1 MGNKFITLNTPASR
15 RTQRLKD
22 MNDEIGTVLS
32 EHAARQ
38 TSFESSADDMGVESM
53 ESIASTL
60 GRTFE
65 GSDFTVQASKN
76 PAGLAMASFIATLG
90 DKSKDY
96 MMQYSQESAVAAD
109 NLGHLAFSLDT
120 GFDSVYSTESFDN
133 QILGKYRDLSVQLNY
148 NIGKQMDAMELMY
161 RTVAVSP
168 DKGGIQIDVPN
179 LFIQN
184 ALERNLTGRPTDFD
198 YRRVMD
204 AYIDPSILNDDG
216 VQLIPQHTTETA
228 SNFVESALSGT
239 WEEVQGGRRV
249 TTGFLKTGRDIDI
262 VAIGH
267 LDRVD
272 RIGNPDYTDALDRS
286 VGIGQLLM
294 VIDGKK
300 LVWDVTRQPFTR
312 YVPSVE
318 HGARRMIMD
327 YISRSLTISKDSVD
341 QEGNALT
348 GAWFDVIKNSD
359 LKVRLKVTM
368 SGTADVE
375 QGKVSLVPTG
385 VSVSSVYDANGE
397 IMELTD
403 PALATLV
410 EKIEAAT
417 IPGWTPD
424 ARVTNSNLR
433 HIGMLVAHRA
443 TKEILVTR
451 TRAPFFYAFPV
462 NEERDASPVEDLTAV
477 VRAYTNNEGI
487 KHMMEFHERA
497 MRQTGGVRGMMTQGN
512 FEDNV
517 LTVEGVARH
526 IINPYIEH
534 FKVNVKEQCQSTQT
548 KYNIENGKEVILNQL
563 RAIWFD
569 ILQNTNIENA
579 ARLLNGPDT
588 EYTPKLAIITSKEI
602 EQFLTVKGDS
612 RSLGA
617 GVNYEIKSDVN
628 KNLKGKIYLGLVR
641 DTPANEVDLLS
652 NGVCLQTPTM
662 VTQVTSWRNG
672 KSVNELLVQPR
683 FNHYQL
689 LPIMV
694 RLDVE
699 GIEEL
704 LEQLVPFR
712 VDTKRIDSDAGA
724 GDTGADP
731 VDPGQ
736 GGTGGTGGSD
746 TGAGTN
752 P

>member
-1 MGNKFITLNTPASR
+1 MGNKFITLNTPAVSR
-15 RTQRLKD
+15 SQQLQD
-22 MNDEIGTVLS
+22 MNSEITSLLS
-32 EHAARQ
+32 EQSARHA
-38 TSFESSADDMGVESM
+38 SFESSQDMGVASM
-53 ESIASTL
+53 ESVASAL
-60 GRTFE
+60 GHVLE
-65 GSDFTVQASKN
+65 GPEFSLSAPKN
-76 PAGLAMASFIATLG
+76 PAGLAMASFIASLG
-90 DKSKDY
+90 EGSEDY
-96 MMQYSQESAVAAD
+96 MKQYSQESAVAAD
-109 NLGHLAFSLDT
+109 SLGQLAFSLDT
-120 GFDSVYSTESFDN
+120 GFESVYSSESFDN
-133 QILGKYRDLSVQLNY
+133 QVLGKFRDLSVQLNY
-148 NIGKQMDAMELMY
+148 NIGKQDDAMELMY

-168 DKGGIQIDVPN
+168 DKGGVQIDVPN

-184 ALERNLTGRPTDFD
+184 VLERNLTGRPTDFD
-198 YRRVMD
+198 YRRVLD

-216 VQLIPQHTTETA
+216 IQIIPQYTSETA
-228 SNFVESALSGT
+228 SNFVETAVSGT
-239 WEEVQGGRRV
+239 WEEVQGGRTV
-249 TTGFLKTGRDIDI
+249 KTGFLKTGKDVDI

-267 LDRVD
+267 LDRID
-272 RIGNPDYTDALDRS
+272 RVGNPDYTDALDRS

-294 VIDGKK
+294 NIDGKK
-300 LVWDVTRQPFTR
+300 LAWDVTRQPFTR

-327 YISRSLTISKDSVD
+327 YVSRSLTITKDSVD
-341 QEGNALT
+341 QEGNELT
-348 GAWFDVIKNSD
+348 GAWFDIVKNNNYR
-359 LKVRLKVTM
+359 VRLKVTM

-375 QGKVSLVPTG
+375 QGKVSLVSTG
-385 VSVSSVYDANGE
+385 VSVASILDEND
-397 IMELTD
+397 ELVD
-403 PALATLV
+403 LQSPAVKVLV

-417 IPGWTPD
+417 IPGWTVD

-462 NEERDASPVEDLTAV
+462 NEERDSSPVEDLTAV

-497 MRQTGGVRGMMTQGN
+497 MRQTGGVRGLMTKGN
-512 FEDNV
+512 FEDNS

-534 FKVNVKEQCQSTQT
+534 FRVNVKDELQSTQT

-563 RAIWFD
+563 RAIAFD

-579 ARLLNGPDT
+579 AKLLNGPDT
-588 EYTPKLAIITSKEI
+588 EYKPKFAVITSKEI

-612 RSLGA
+612 RTLGA
-617 GVNYEIKSDVN
+617 GIDYEIRSDVN
-628 KNLKGKIYLGLVR
+628 QNLKGKIYLGLVR

-662 VTQVTSWRNG
+662 VTQVTSWRNNRN
-672 KSVNELLVQPR
+672 VNELLVQPR

-694 RLDVE
+694 RIDVE

-704 LEQLVPFR
+704 LQQLVPFR
-712 VDTKRIDSDAGA
+712 VNNFELGAGA
-724 GDTGADP
+724 GNDNT
-731 VDPGQ
+731 
-736 GGTGGTGGSD
+736 GTGGVAGEGGNEGGEGTG
-746 TGAGTN
+746 TGAGGN

>member
-1 MGNKFITLNTPASR
+1 MANKFITLNSPSGR
-15 RTQRLKD
+15 HNQRLKEL
-22 MNDEIGTVLS
+22 NAEIGTVLS
-32 EHAARQ
+32 EHSSRNA
-38 TSFESSADDMGVESM
+38 SFESSADDLGVASM
-53 ESIASTL
+53 ESIASSL
-60 GRTFE
+60 GQALE
-65 GSDFTVQASKN
+65 GHDFSINTAKN
-76 PAGLAMASFIATLG
+76 PAGLAMAAFVASLG
-90 DKSKDY
+90 ENSENY
-96 MMQYSQESAVAAD
+96 MKQYSQESAVAAD
-109 NLGHLAFSLDT
+109 NLGSLAFSLDT
-120 GFDSVYSTESFDN
+120 GFASVYSTESFDN

-184 ALERNLTGRPTDFD
+184 VLERNLTGSPTDFD

-216 VQLIPQHTTETA
+216 VQLIPQHTTSTA
-228 SNFVESALSGT
+228 ANFVEGALSGT
-239 WEEVQGGRRV
+239 WVEVQGGRSV
-249 TTGFLKTGRDIDI
+249 TTGFLKTAREIDI
-262 VAIGH
+262 VSIGH

-272 RIGNPDYTDALDRS
+272 RVGNPDYTDALDRS
-286 VGIGQLLM
+286 VGIGTLLM
-294 VIDGKK
+294 TIGGQQ

-312 YVPSVE
+312 YVPSTE

-327 YISRSLTISKDSVD
+327 YLSRSLTITKDSTD
-341 QEGNALT
+341 QGGDPLT
-348 GAWFDVIKNSD
+348 GNWFDLITNGD

-368 SGTADVE
+368 AGTADVE

-385 VSVSSVYDANGE
+385 ISIASVFDANGE
-397 IMELTD
+397 LVDHTD
-403 PALATLV
+403 PAYSDLV
-410 EKIEAAT
+410 TAIEAST

-487 KHMMEFHERA
+487 KHMMDFHERA

-526 IINPYIEH
+526 LINPYIEH
-534 FKVNVKEQCQSTQT
+534 YKVNVKEQCQSTQT
-548 KYNIENGKEVILNQL
+548 KYNLENGKEVILNQL

-602 EQFLTVKGDS
+602 EQFMTVAGDS
-612 RSLGA
+612 RTLGA

-628 KNLKGKIYLGLVR
+628 KNLKGKIYMGLVR

-712 VDTKRIDSDAGA
+712 AICQSVDCDAGT
-724 GDTGADP
+724 GDSGTNP
-731 VDPGQ
+731 VDPGTGGGGGDDTG
-736 GGTGGTGGSD
+736 GGTGG
-746 TGAGTN
+746 
-752 P
+752 